1 MYQEGTDRLIWS
13 NFHTDFEDWKES
25 TSEDYEDYS
34 EDRLY
39 EIFCEAISDNLDDE
53 RCNLD
58 IQLSSPILVIGDLG
72 LWYGRRT
79 GYKEIESGN
88 IRDCLYSDT
97 DYTTYSPIIS
107 ILTCTTSKT
116 KHPLPTHIS
125 LPAAET
131 GMKYDS
137 ICLCEQPMSIAKD
150 DLLEFITSLSDEH
163 MEKVNAGLRCQLC
176 L

>member
-1 MYQEGTDRLIWS
+1 MYQEGTDHLIWS
-13 NFHTDFEDWKES
+13 NYDLDLEDWRESLEELYPHYFEDE
-25 TSEDYEDYS
+25 
-34 EDRLY
+34 LY
-39 EIFCEAISDNLDDE
+39 EKMYDSNAANLDDE
-53 RCNLD
+53 RCNLN

-125 LPAAET
+125 LLASET